1 MEKLE
6 LLPQFIKLYGDKI
19 NPGLLSI
26 KYCQTPTAALVE
38 MFFSTKP
45 TLPITTNLNFI
56 TCDIITNEDGIEK
69 DLPYFDPDADIVDN
83 ASNFINFEAYSLLN
97 CIDNL
102 FTKAAEEEISS
113 EHLKNNPFQPQL

>member
-1 MEKLE
+1 
-6 LLPQFIKLYGDKI
+6 
-19 NPGLLSI
+19 
-26 KYCQTPTAALVE
+26 

-102 FTKAAEEEISS
+102 FTKTAEEEISN
-113 EHLKNNPFQPQL
+113 EHFKNNPF